1 MRSSVGMRTKNCPL
15 LMRTSIIELSSSPNR
30 HLLGR
35 VTVCRR
41 SLLIPI
47 GTCTPF
53 LVLSRGGDRM
63 PCSNPSLA
71 YFPIDRKTGR
81 RSKKLAFVHSVVGW
95 EREFFDMSVSFI
107 RNHEFAEP
115 YLIPCGKCLHCLMM
129 RARDWSF
136 RCQCEYETMGSAL
149 FLTLTY
155 NDEHLPL
162 VDGVPSL
169 QRRDMQLFLKSLRK
183 RFDGQRLS
191 YFGCGEY
198 GGNGFRPHYHIMV
211 FGLSLDDL
219 VLWKRSAKGFVLF
232 RSATIESL
240 WSRGFSTVEPCT
252 SRTIDYVTRYSL
264 KKASQDFSSFPVRPF
279 TACSKRPAIGLG
291 WFNSYG
297 RGLVKFDSDGKV
309 VDASVLFR
317 GTPMPLPR
325 YFLKRFGLSGDEV
338 LVNGLEDYRRSYR
351 NFEDFSDLSS
361 GRLLRLDDLS
371 TLRFSVRSSQF
382 DSLSIPDVSAS
393 ADNARYESR
402 TQGGGSR
409 RRKGE
414 SILRRL

>member
-1 MRSSVGMRTKNCPL
+1 
-15 LMRTSIIELSSSPNR
+15 
-30 HLLGR
+30 
-35 VTVCRR
+35 
-41 SLLIPI
+41 
-47 GTCTPF
+47 
-53 LVLSRGGDRM
+53 M

-71 YFPIDRKTGR
+71 YFPFDRKTGR

-95 EREFFDMSVSFI
+95 EREYFDMSVSFI
-107 RNHEFAEP
+107 RNREFTEP

-136 RCQCEYETMGSAL
+136 RCQCEYETFGSAL

-155 NDEHLPL
+155 NEENLPF
-162 VDGVPSL
+162 VEGVPSL
-169 QRRDMQLFLKSLRK
+169 NRRDMQLFLKSLRK
-183 RFDGQRLS
+183 HFDGQRLS

-198 GGNGFRPHYHIMV
+198 GGNGLRPHYHIMV
-211 FGLSLDDL
+211 FGLNLDDL
-219 VLWKRSAKGFVLF
+219 QLWKRSAKGFVLY
-232 RSATIESL
+232 RSSTIEKI
-240 WSRGFSTVEPCT
+240 WTRGFSTVEPCN

-279 TACSKRPAIGLG
+279 TACSKRPAIGLE
-291 WFNSYG
+291 WFNLHG
-297 RGLVKFDSDGKV
+297 RDLVKFGSDGKV
-309 VDASVLFR
+309 CDASVLFR
-317 GTPMPLPR
+317 GSPMPLPR
-325 YFLKRFGLSGDEV
+325 YFLKRFGLSDDEV

-361 GRLLRLDDLS
+361 GRLLLLDDLS
-371 TLRFSVRSSQF
+371 TLRFGARCSEF
-382 DSLSIPDVSAS
+382 DSLSIPDDSAS

-402 TQGGGSR
+402 TQGGEDS